1 MGFWGLGALVR
12 VRFGLGWEGF
22 GVWAWGFGGCDFGVW
37 GGTGWVCRVM
47 LWVLGVGG
55 LC

>member
-1 MGFWGLGALVR
+1 MLVR
-12 VRFGLGWEGF
+12 VSFGLGWEGF
-22 GVWAWGFGGCDFGVW
+22 RVWACGFWGIFLRVG

-47 LWVLGVGG
+47 LRGFGVGG